1 MQNKKEVR
9 GISQEIR
16 ALESNETCTIT
27 GYAAVFESKSEN
39 LGGFVEE
46 IARDAFAN
54 TDFSE
59 CRALFNH
66 DNNYVMASVK
76 GNTLKLEVDERGL
89 KYEFEV
95 PGEGFFFD
103 TVYTPIQ
110 RGDIDQS
117 SFAFT
122 LNWEEKADHWEN
134 EDGIV
139 KRTILNID
147 KVYDISPVTYPAYQ
161 ATSVDARAM
170 DKVKEFEPKEE
181 RNGEIEIL
189 ELENELLRLR

>member
-1 MQNKKEVR
+1 MV
-9 GISQEIR
+9 
-16 ALESNETCTIT
+16 C
-27 GYAAVFESKSEN
+27 
-39 LGGFVEE
+39 
-46 IARDAFAN
+46 
-54 TDFSE
+54 
-59 CRALFNH
+59 
-66 DNNYVMASVK
+66 
-76 GNTLKLEVDERGL
+76 
-89 KYEFEV
+89 
-95 PGEGFFFD
+95 
-103 TVYTPIQ
+103 VYSPIK

-147 KVYDISPVTYPAYQ
+147 KVYDISPVTYPAYK
-161 ATSVDARAM
+161 TTTVDARAM

-181 RNGEIEIL
+181 RSGEIEIL

>member
-1 MQNKKEVR
+1 MQNDKEIR
-9 GISQEIR
+9 GIAKEIR
-16 ALESNETCTIT
+16 ASESNGTCTIA
-27 GYAAVFESKSEN
+27 GYAAVFDSKSEN

-54 TDFSE
+54 ADFTE

-76 GNTLKLEVDERGL
+76 GGTLKLEVDERGL

-122 LNWEEKADHWEN
+122 LNWEEKGDHWEN
-134 EDGIV
+134 EDGVV

-161 ATSVDARAM
+161 DTSVDARAI

-181 RNGEIEIL
+181 RGGEIEIL
-189 ELENELLRLR
+189 QEENELLRLR